1 MSPEKLPELFI
12 ISASRRTRQL
22 QAMFAPP
29 GNVALYFQP
38 LVSLGAR
45 RIIGFTAHSVRPGD
59 EVLRAACRAAARWPD
74 GITLGVEL
82 TAERWRNPTTG
93 LQIFSALSECGLSP
107 ARVELEIPEEALA
120 DDTGPAQHTIEHV
133 RRSGVMVALTGCGRA
148 AETAAPMSVFDT
160 IKFGAAFAQRLG
172 HDAQSDMIAE
182 ALIRVADQYGVVTAA
197 DGISS
202 DAQIDILTAKG
213 CAEGQG
219 SLFGKPVRASE
230 IPALLHY
237 PSIADATA

>member
-1 MSPEKLPELFI
+1 MSPEKSPELFI
-12 ISASRRTRQL
+12 RSASWRTRQPP
-22 QAMFAPP
+22 AMFAPP

-59 EVLRAACRAAARWPD
+59 EALRAACRAAARWPD

-82 TAERWRNPTTG
+82 SDQRWRSPTTG
-93 LQIFSALSECGLSP
+93 LHILSALSECSLSP
-107 ARVELEIPEEALA
+107 AHLELEISEDVLA
-120 DDTGPAQHTIEHV
+120 GDMGPVHQTIEHL
-133 RRSGVMVALTGCGRA
+133 RQSGVMVALTGCGRT
-148 AETAAPMSVFDT
+148 AETLAPVSCFNT
-160 IKFGAAFAQRLG
+160 IKFGAKFAQRLV
-172 HDAQSDMIAE
+172 HDAECDMIAE
-182 ALIRVADQYGVVTAA
+182 ALIRVADQCGVVTAA

-219 SLFGKPVRASE
+219 SLFGKPLRASE

-237 PSIADATA
+237 PSIVDATA

>member
-1 MSPEKLPELFI
+1 MSPEKSPELFI
-12 ISASRRTRQL
+12 RSASRRTRQL
-22 QAMFAPP
+22 PAMFAPP

-45 RIIGFTAHSVRPGD
+45 RIIGFTAHSLRPGD
-59 EVLRAACRAAARWPD
+59 EALRAACRTAARWPD

-82 TAERWRNPTTG
+82 SDQRWRSPTTG
-93 LQIFSALSECGLSP
+93 LEIFSALSESGLSP
-107 ARVELEIPEEALA
+107 ARLELEISEDALA
-120 DDTGPAQHTIEHV
+120 GDPGPVQQTIEHV
-133 RRSGVMVALTGCGRA
+133 RHSGVMVALTGCGRD
-148 AETAAPMSVFDT
+148 AETVAPVSGFDT

-219 SLFGKPVRASE
+219 SLFGKPLRASE
-230 IPALLHY
+230 IPALLRY
-237 PSIADATA
+237 PSIAEATG